1 MEGKVRQLESSKG
14 GASKSC
20 KTCTRGG
27 HEGRCLGL
35 NMTCFACKQEGHMKG
50 SKACRHPKPA
60 TKPNKHK
67 GKGGDK
73 ARQVAEGSTED
84 TDSEEVDRVMI
95 DEPVRAVKHENS
107 RKARV
112 DITLTVV
119 DHKVPG
125 RPGQVQLLIDSGV
138 YKTLLSE
145 KDWKLVAK
153 KDSGTGKMRLKINRT
168 KFQPFGTNLYLPILG
183 CTKCRIKSMSVQE
196 VFTIVYVVKDATESL
211 LGLKDAE
218 ASALYRSI
226 RRGGSLKG
234 TW

>member
-1 MEGKVRQLESSKG
+1 MDLDYDNVVKYSLAFEQGEKKVGSMRAQMSGVRQEKERVARLEGKVRQLESSKG

-27 HEGRCLGL
+27 HEGRCPGL

-95 DEPVRAVKHENS
+95 DEPVRAVKNENS

-112 DITLTVV
+112 DITVV
-119 DHKVPG
+119 DLKVPG

-138 YKTLLSE
+138 
-145 KDWKLVAK
+145 
-153 KDSGTGKMRLKINRT
+153 
-168 KFQPFGTNLYLPILG
+168 
-183 CTKCRIKSMSVQE
+183 
-196 VFTIVYVVKDATESL
+196 
-211 LGLKDAE
+211 
-218 ASALYRSI
+218 
-226 RRGGSLKG
+226 
-234 TW
+234 